1 MKNSIQPIIGFLIL
15 ITSIQAQ
22 TPADAV
28 INKYITAVG
37 GAENCR
43 KIQSIY
49 VEGYYLQKKVKMP
62 FTIQIIHLKGLRLEI
77 SAGSKKLISIVT
89 PEQSWTKNPTT
100 GDTLHKDPEKAFR
113 LKLDDLDIQGDVV
126 DYKTKGS
133 TIRYLGKWE
142 ENKTT
147 YEKVLLITANHTK
160 KTYYF
165 DQKTGL
171 IYKVEQLSYNNGMLA
186 NGITL
191 YRNYKLTE
199 GVLLPYE
206 LDYTCDQ
213 GCAMTV
219 IITKQEI
226 NTPIDES
233 AFSPNH

>member
-1 MKNSIQPIIGFLIL
+1 MKNIIQSIIGFLIL
-15 ITSIQAQ
+15 TTSIQAQ

-43 KIQSIY
+43 KIQSIL
-49 VEGYYLQKKVKMP
+49 VEGYYQQKKVKMP
-62 FTIQIIHLKGLRLEI
+62 FTLQSIHLKGLRLEI
-77 SAGSKKLISIVT
+77 TAGSKKLISIVT
-89 PEQSWTKNPTT
+89 PQQSWTKNPLA
-100 GDTLHKDPEKAFR
+100 GDTMHKDPEKEFR

-126 DYKTKGS
+126 DYKTKG
-133 TIRYLGKWE
+133 TTVHYQGKWE
-142 ENKTT
+142 ENKNT
-147 YEKVLLITANHTK
+147 YDKILLITANHTK

-171 IYKVEQLSYNNGMLA
+171 IYKMEALSYNNGMLA
-186 NGITL
+186 NGVTL
-191 YRNYKLTE
+191 YRNYKLID

-226 NTPIDES
+226 NAPIDES
-233 AFSPNH
+233 AFSPNR